1 MSVAR
6 ARLDDVRSVA
16 HAHGA
21 TVNDV
26 ILTSVAGA
34 LQATL
39 DRHGEHL
46 PGFVI
51 AVPVAARASASAEN
65 LGNRF
70 TQTRAV
76 LPGAGDRVQR
86 LEHIAGIMRVRKMS
100 AMEPW
105 GGAVAS
111 AAVRAAVAIGV
122 YDWYM
127 RRQRYLHTIVTNVHG
142 PDRRRSLCGA
152 PVTEILPL
160 AVGGGGNV
168 TVTFAVLSYA
178 GALTITVTADPDS
191 MPDLAQT
198 TAALQAELDALTDL
212 AIAPTRPTPENGVVP
227 LSSRH
232 PTVPPVP

>member
-1 MSVAR
+1 MPGHGFRRRCAPPPTRTAR
-6 ARLDDVRSVA
+6 
-16 HAHGA
+16 

-26 ILTSVAGA
+26 ILTAVAGT

-51 AVPVAARASASAEN
+51 AVPGSPPRASATAEN

-76 LPGAGDRVQR
+76 VPGAGDRVQR

-122 YDWYM
+122 YDW
-127 RRQRYLHTIVTNVHG
+127 
-142 PDRRRSLCGA
+142 
-152 PVTEILPL
+152 
-160 AVGGGGNV
+160 
-168 TVTFAVLSYA
+168 
-178 GALTITVTADPDS
+178 
-191 MPDLAQT
+191 
-198 TAALQAELDALTDL
+198 
-212 AIAPTRPTPENGVVP
+212 
-227 LSSRH
+227 
-232 PTVPPVP
+232 